1 MLETIDHGPVRELRL
16 ARPPANAL
24 NAPLLN
30 ALNEALQR
38 APEEADAVV
47 VSGAPGMFSAGLDV
61 PELLEFDRPAFTSMW
76 SLFIDVHR
84 TIAMMP
90 IPTVFA
96 LTGHAPAGAIL
107 LAVFGDYRI
116 MPEGSCKTGLN
127 EVRIGL
133 FVPDP
138 PFSALARLTGSRAA
152 EKLVVTGEM
161 IAADEAA
168 EIGLVDELV
177 PTPSDV
183 VPRAIEWCRQHL
195 EFPPKAL
202 KATRDLARADLQALF
217 DADYEPSGELFIDL
231 WFSDSTQDK
240 LQRLVA
246 GLKKS

>member
-24 NAPLLN
+24 NVPLLN
-30 ALNEALQR
+30 ALNEALEQ
-38 APEEADAVV
+38 ACEEADAVI

-61 PELLEFDRPAFTSMW
+61 PELLKFDRPAFTSMW
-76 SLFIDVHR
+76 SRFIDVHR

-107 LAVFGDYRI
+107 LAIFGDYRI
-116 MPEGSCKTGLN
+116 MPEGPFKTGLN
-127 EVRIGL
+127 EIRIGL

-138 PFSALARLTGSRAA
+138 AFSALARLIGNRAA

-161 IAADEAA
+161 IPAAAA
-168 EIGLVDELV
+168 VEIGLVDELA
-177 PTPSDV
+177 PTPADV

-195 EFPPKAL
+195 EFPSSAL
-202 KATRDLARADLQALF
+202 KATRDLARADLHALF